1 MKNNHSESI
10 PDPLVVFDGHCIL
23 CNRALQFYFN
33 RLAPPEKQSDA
44 PSPEAPTERQS
55 DAPSPET
62 PPEKQ
67 SAAHRAQPTTYY
79 TAAQSPWAQ
88 RNLPSH
94 VLHEAQQAIQTHHN
108 KHWHKGP
115 AALWPL
121 IARMTYPWR
130 LLLILR
136 LLPQP
141 LAQAL
146 YRFVAQ
152 RRYRWFGTQDHCS
165 PFEPP
170 PGHQLLHH

>member
-1 MKNNHSESI
+1 MKNNQSESI

-33 RLAPPEKQSDA
+33 RLAPPE
-44 PSPEAPTERQS
+44 RQF
-55 DAPSPET
+55 
-62 PPEKQ
+62 
-67 SAAHRAQPTTYY
+67 TTYY

-88 RNLPSH
+88 RNLPSN

-136 LLPQP
+136 LLPRP
-141 LAQAL
+141 VTQAL

-152 RRYRWFGTQDHCS
+152 RRYRWFGTQDHCN